1 MATGEIVGGA
11 ETEPVESDSQGT
23 GALLQEVL
31 AMIGIPSELWSIV
44 GIAIVGYIG
53 NNVIVELGGKY
64 VTVAWNLII
73 MLAAAYIGLDFVHE
87 YLNKIVSVFGLT
99 L

>member
-1 MATGEIVGGA
+1 
-11 ETEPVESDSQGT
+11 
-23 GALLQEVL
+23 
-31 AMIGIPSELWSIV
+31 MIGIPSELWSIV